1 MSAGELWA
9 VHIQGP
15 DDVIACVDRESADSL
30 ALELNKII
38 EQVSSPMS
46 PNCAATV
53 IEWPYGLNEW
63 VADLEK
69 EQR

>member
-1 MSAGELWA
+1 MSATKLWA
-9 VHIQGP
+9 VHVQGP

-38 EQVSSPMS
+38 KQVSSS
-46 PNCAATV
+46 RFPNCVCTV
-53 IEWPYGLNEW
+53 IEWPYGMNKW

-69 EQR
+69 AQQ